1 MYLSE
6 DKIQQDIFMWFNNNY
21 CLRHHNPRCIIFSVP
36 NGGTR
41 NKVEAIKLKSTG
53 MKAGVSDLIVI
64 LPNHVLFVEVKTE
77 TGRQSDKQIEFEKTI
92 TDLGYKYVLVRSLEE
107 FKTVMIAFLK

>member
-21 CLRHHNPRCIIFSVP
+21 CLKHHDPRCIIFSVP

-41 NKVEAIKLKSTG
+41 NKMEAMKLKSTG

-64 LPNHVLFVEVKTE
+64 LPNKVLFVEVKTE

-92 TDLGYKYVLVRSLEE
+92 TDLGYSYILVRSLGE
-107 FKTVMIAFLK
+107 FKTVVSEFLN

>member
-21 CLRHHNPRCIIFSVP
+21 CLKHHNPRCIIFSVP

-41 NKVEAIKLKSTG
+41 NKMEAIKLKSTG

-64 LPNHVLFVEVKTE
+64 LPNKVLFVEVKTE

-92 TDLGYKYVLVRSLEE
+92 TDLGYSYILVRSLEE
-107 FKTVMIAFLK
+107 FKTVVSEFLN